1 MIQHNKIHW
10 SRILIVLILV
20 VALCA
25 TFSTVFASEPS
36 AADEPEET
44 MTILGMAP
52 EEGEKGEGDAAEGEV
67 LTVGAAPAEDA
78 EKVAD
83 PETGDIIGI
92 EEEPEGEDEWTCKV
106 CSTANFGGTKCSKC
120 SASRP
125 TVTLSII
132 ALVALAIVIA
142 IGFIKKVNLGFL
154 AIGAAFILSMVAGIG
169 PKYVT
174 KAFDADMF
182 VTLVGVTFLFGM
194 ASQNGTLDLFSKK
207 VVALVGK
214 HTVLIPILMFFLSAF
229 ISAIG
234 PGHIAAGILM
244 TTFAVYLAF
253 EMKINPITTALFA
266 KLGANAG
273 CASPLSLTGQLGL
286 KLTNN
291 LTADVTN
298 ADIVDRLGFN
308 GLHFFLAT
316 LVSGFIFTLLLY
328 IFTKSYKVK
337 ADNPL
342 KFKDIPKFNW
352 KQWCTIGAIVMMVVL
367 CIGFQ
372 MNTGLTAFVMAAIL
386 VLLGCAD
393 EKKAIKGI
401 PWGTLVFICGVG
413 VLVSVIDMMGGIDMI
428 SSLLQKL
435 MTKNTATPVLAATSG
450 ILSWVSSTTGV
461 VMPAMFKMLPNIMRN
476 FGTSVNYMEMISAIT
491 ATSFAAAI
499 SPLSTGGAIIMS
511 SYSASKETTNAELN
525 KIFKFLFLLSVGNVL
540 LNVVLSAIRLFGF
553 YGIFG

>member
-1 MIQHNKIHW
+1 MKLQSKKAP
-10 SRILIVLILV
+10 RLGVLLLVLLMLATLIP
-20 VALCA
+20 
-25 TFSTVFASEPS
+25 SVFAADAPAETS
-36 AADEPEET
+36 APEET
-44 MTILGMAP
+44 MVALGEAP
-52 EEGEKGEGDAAEGEV
+52 EAAAAPEATEKAGDAPAGEV
-67 LTVGAAPAEDA
+67 LTTGTEEAAS
-78 EKVAD
+78 
-83 PETGDIIGI
+83 
-92 EEEPEGEDEWTCKV
+92 DEWTCKV
-106 CSTANFGGTKCSKC
+106 CSTVNEGGDACKKC

-125 TVTLSII
+125 TTALSII
-132 ALVALAIVIA
+132 ALVVLAVVIA

-174 KAFDADMF
+174 KAFDSDMF

-214 HTVLIPILMFFLSAF
+214 RTVLIPILMFFLSAF

-291 LTADVTN
+291 LVSDVTN
-298 ADIVDRLGFN
+298 ADIVDRLGFS
-308 GLHFFLAT
+308 GLHFFMAT

-342 KFKDIPKFNW
+342 KLKDIPKFNW
-352 KQWCTIGAIVMMVVL
+352 KQWVTIGAIVMMVVL

-386 VLLGCAD
+386 VLLQCAD

-428 SSLLQKL
+428 SNLLQKL
-435 MTKNTATPVLAATSG
+435 MGPSTATPVLAATSG

-461 VMPAMFKMLPNIMRN
+461 VMPAMFKMLPNILRS
-476 FGTSVNYMEMISAIT
+476 FGSSVNYMELISAIT

-511 SYSASKETTNAELN
+511 SYSASKETTNEEMN
-525 KIFKFLFLLSVGNVL
+525 KIFKFLFLLSVANVL
-540 LNVVLSAIRLFGF
+540 LNVLLSWIGVFQLGGLF
-553 YGIFG
+553 

>member
-1 MIQHNKIHW
+1 MLQHNSIRW
-10 SRILIVLILV
+10 GRILIVLLLV
-20 VALCA
+20 IALSA
-25 TFSTVFASEPS
+25 TLTTVFASES
-36 AADEPEET
+36 AA
-44 MTILGMAP
+44 A
-52 EEGEKGEGDAAEGEV
+52 EKAGDAATGEV
-67 LTVGAAPAEDA
+67 LTTGAEDDA
-78 EKVAD
+78 ASDV
-83 PETGDIIGI
+83 
-92 EEEPEGEDEWTCKV
+92 WTCKV
-106 CSTANFGGTKCSKC
+106 CSTENDGGDKCAKC
-120 SASRP
+120 ASARP
-125 TVTLSII
+125 NTTLSVI
-132 ALVALAIVIA
+132 ALVMLVIVIA

-154 AIGAAFILSMVAGIG
+154 AIGAAFLLSIIAGIG

-214 HTVLIPILMFFLSAF
+214 RTVLIPILMFFLSAF

-286 KLTNN
+286 KLTTN
-291 LTADVTN
+291 LQNDVTN
-298 ADIVDRLGFN
+298 ADILERLGFN
-308 GLHFFLAT
+308 PLHFFIAT
-316 LVSGFIFTLLLY
+316 LVSGFLFTLLLY

-342 KFKDIPKFNW
+342 KLKDIPRFNW
-352 KQWCTIGAIVMMVVL
+352 KQWVTIGAIVMMVVL

-372 MNTGLTAFVMAAIL
+372 MNTGLTAFVMASVL
-386 VLLGCAD
+386 VLLQCAD

-413 VLVSVIDMMGGIDMI
+413 VLVSVIDMMGGIDLI
-428 SSLLQKL
+428 SGLLMKL
-435 MTKNTATPVLAATSG
+435 MGKNTATPILAATSG

-461 VMPAMFKMLPNIMRN
+461 VMPAMFKMLPNILRT
-476 FGTSVNYMEMISAIT
+476 FGANVNYMELISAIT

-511 SYSASKETTNAELN
+511 SYSASKETTNEELN

-540 LNVVLSAIRLFGF
+540 LNVALSAIRLFGF